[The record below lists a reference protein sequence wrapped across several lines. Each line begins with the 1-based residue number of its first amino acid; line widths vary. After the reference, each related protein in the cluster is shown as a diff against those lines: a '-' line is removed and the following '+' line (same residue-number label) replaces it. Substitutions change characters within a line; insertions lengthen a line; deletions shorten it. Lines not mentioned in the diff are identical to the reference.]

1 MDYIKILPRCETY
14 LLVNYDGDGHTG
26 NSVDYFRLLT
36 NLSDQLKWI
45 RTFFHRAATCYS
57 EGKTYKEAFSEDE
70 WGTAMETL
78 SDVAIKVLG
87 YSYTVNAS
95 DTYQKEDVPVY
106 DDPELWN
113 MHEPT
118 PEDMDRFLCY
128 LNQLIYSFND
138 YPLLAMSITSP
149 LMELVRSIGG
159 DLETE
164 IEAELDQEEFYQK
177 IESI

>member
-1 MDYIKILPRCETY
+1 MDYIKILPRCEAY
-14 LLVNYDGDGHTG
+14 LLVNYDGDH
-26 NSVDYFRLLT
+26 FRLLT
-36 NLSDQLKWI
+36 ELSANLNWI

-57 EGKTYKEAFSEDE
+57 EGKTYKEAFGEEE

-78 SDVAIKVLG
+78 SDVTIKVLG
-87 YSYTVNAS
+87 YAYTVNAS

-113 MHEPT
+113 VFEPT
-118 PEDMDRFLCY
+118 KEDMDRFLYY

-159 DLETE
+159 DLEAE

-177 IESI
+177 MESI